1 MKKARLTPEDVVL
14 RTIYRGLVL
23 KSAARSLYHPVEMIN
38 HWAWALHFAGDALGV
53 KPQPMTADGM
63 PLNPGR
69 IKQDILRTYEEWN
82 REREIA
88 PFETSRGRYVNR
100 RITPDQNYAT
110 QAYLLFL
117 GTREFGR
124 TKRGL
129 EYTDILRYAQEVMQ
143 EELAA
148 DLNPVGPEPEIAE
161 RPESKTKADRLAKKW
176 YNSAE
181 NKQKIEELDARFP
194 WLSRTPWL
202 PDTPRIAGNL
212 KDRIYFHHKKQDD
225 WKLSSFT
232 ANGGELWDNI
242 FGRTVGDGKGGTG
255 SDLAPRLRE
264 LWHFRVPLGILADR
278 DGLEAWL
285 SDYVRW
291 CAAESFRLAEHARGA
306 RE

>member
-1 MKKARLTPEDVVL
+1 MKKPKLTPEDVVL
-14 RTIYRGLVL
+14 RTIYRGIVSE
-23 KSAARSLYHPVEMIN
+23 SADRTRYHPVEMID
-38 HWAWALHFAGDALGV
+38 HWAWALHFAGEVLGV

-88 PFETSRGRYVNR
+88 PFETTYGQRVKR

-117 GTREFGR
+117 NTREFGR

-129 EYTDILRYAQEVMQ
+129 EYTDVIKYALEVMQ

-148 DLNPVGPEPEIAE
+148 DLNPVGPEPEIAK
-161 RPESKTKADRLAKKW
+161 RPEPKTKADRLAKKW

-202 PDTPRIAGNL
+202 PSTPRIAGNL
-212 KDRIYFHHKKQDD
+212 KDRIYFYHKKRENWDVA
-225 WKLSSFT
+225 FPY
-232 ANGGELWDNI
+232 NGGELWDNI
-242 FGRTVGDGKGGTG
+242 FGRTVSDGKGGTTG
-255 SDLAPRLRE
+255 MLAPRLSE
-264 LWHFRVPLGILADR
+264 LWHFRVPVGILADR

-291 CAAESFRLAEHARGA
+291 CAAESFRLAGQK
-306 RE
+306 